1 MVISISNHKGGV
13 GKTTSAVNIGVGLK
27 NEGKKVLLI
36 DLDPQANLTQSLGLQ
51 TVGKTI
57 YHAMKGDALP
67 IVTSTVD
74 VVPSSLD
81 LAAIE
86 SELASKIAR
95 ESVLKKLLAPY
106 RDKYDYILIDC
117 PPSLGI
123 LTINAFTASDEIFI
137 PLQAEYLALSGLSKM
152 MEIMELI
159 RSELNPSLKVGG
171 IFLTQFDSRKV
182 LNRNILEGV
191 KDQFPNDVFNSIIRE
206 NVSLAEAPISQRHI
220 FDYSAR
226 SKGAE
231 DYAALVT
238 EIIKKHKKSKRTKVS

>member
-1 MVISISNHKGGV
+1 MIISISNHKGGV

-27 NEGKKVLLI
+27 NEGKKVLLV

-51 TVGKTI
+51 TAGKTI

-67 IVTSTVD
+67 VLHSTVD

-95 ESVLKKLLAPY
+95 ESVLKKLLAPHK
-106 RDKYDYILIDC
+106 DKYDYILIDC

-159 RSELNPSLKVGG
+159 RTELNPALKIGG
-171 IFLTQFDSRKV
+171 IFLTQFDNRKV

-191 KDQFPNDVFNSIIRE
+191 KEQFPNDVFNSIIRE

-220 FDYSAR
+220 YDYSAR

-238 EIIKKHKKSKRTKVS
+238 EIIKKHKKGRKQK

>member
-1 MVISISNHKGGV
+1 MIISISNHKGGV
-13 GKTTSAVNIGVGLK
+13 GKTTSAINIGVGLK

-36 DLDPQANLTQSLGLQ
+36 DLDPQANLTQSLGVQ
-51 TVGKTI
+51 NAGKTI
-57 YHAMKGDALP
+57 YHAMKGDQLP
-67 IVTSTVD
+67 VVPATVD
-74 VVPSSLD
+74 VVPSSID

-95 ESVLKKLLAPY
+95 ESVLKKLLAPHK
-106 RDKYDYILIDC
+106 DKYDYILIDC

-159 RSELNPSLKVGG
+159 RSELNPGLKIGG
-171 IFLTQFDSRKV
+171 IFLTQFDSRRV

-191 KDQFPNDVFNSIIRE
+191 KDQFPKEVFKSIIRE

-220 FDYSAR
+220 YDYSAR

-231 DYAALVT
+231 DYMSLVT
-238 EIIKKHKKSKRTKVS
+238 EIIKKHKKTRKQK

>member
-1 MVISISNHKGGV
+1 
-13 GKTTSAVNIGVGLK
+13 
-27 NEGKKVLLI
+27 
-36 DLDPQANLTQSLGLQ
+36 
-51 TVGKTI
+51 
-57 YHAMKGDALP
+57 
-67 IVTSTVD
+67 
-74 VVPSSLD
+74 
-81 LAAIE
+81 
-86 SELASKIAR
+86 
-95 ESVLKKLLAPY
+95 
-106 RDKYDYILIDC
+106 
-117 PPSLGI
+117 
-123 LTINAFTASDEIFI
+123 
-137 PLQAEYLALSGLSKM
+137 
-152 MEIMELI
+152 
-159 RSELNPSLKVGG
+159 VGG

>member
-1 MVISISNHKGGV
+1 MIISISNHKGGV

-27 NEGKKVLLI
+27 KEGKRVLLV

-51 TVGKTI
+51 EAGKTI
-57 YHAMKGDALP
+57 YHAMKGDTLP
-67 IVTSTVD
+67 VFSSTVD

-106 RDKYDYILIDC
+106 KDKYDYILIDC

-152 MEIMELI
+152 MEIMDLI
-159 RSELNPSLKVGG
+159 KSELNPSLKVGG

-191 KDQFPNDVFNSIIRE
+191 KEKFPKDVFKAIIRE

-220 FDYSAR
+220 YDYSAK

-231 DYAALVT
+231 DYSALVT
-238 EIIKKHKKSKRTKVS
+238 EIIKKHKKVKKQQ

>member
-1 MVISISNHKGGV
+1 MIISISNHKGGV
-13 GKTTSAVNIGVGLK
+13 GKTTSAINIGVGLK
-27 NEGKKVLLI
+27 NEGKKVLLV
-36 DLDPQANLTQSLGLQ
+36 DLDPQANLTQSLGIQ
-51 TVGKTI
+51 NHSKTI
-57 YHAMKGDALP
+57 YHAMKGDSLP
-67 IVTSTVD
+67 VVATTVD
-74 VVPSSLD
+74 VVPSSID

-106 RDKYDYILIDC
+106 KDKYDYILIDC

-159 RSELNPSLKVGG
+159 RTELNPGLKIGG
-171 IFLTQFDSRKV
+171 IFLTQFDNRRV

-191 KDQFPNDVFNSIIRE
+191 KDQFPQEVFKSIIRE

-220 FDYSAR
+220 YDYSAR

-231 DYAALVT
+231 DYMALVT
-238 EIIKKHKKSKRTKVS
+238 EIIKKHKKTRKQK

>member
-1 MVISISNHKGGV
+1 MIISISNHKGGV

-27 NEGKKVLLI
+27 NEGKKVLLV
-36 DLDPQANLTQSLGLQ
+36 DLDPQANLTQSLGIQ
-51 TVGKTI
+51 AAGKTI
-57 YHAMKGDALP
+57 YHAMKGDSLP
-67 IVTSTVD
+67 VIPASVD

-106 RDKYDYILIDC
+106 KDKYDYILIDC

-159 RSELNPSLKVGG
+159 RSELNPTLKVGG
-171 IFLTQFDSRKV
+171 IFLTQYDSRRV

-191 KDQFPNDVFNSIIRE
+191 KEQFPNELFKAIIRE
-206 NVSLAEAPISQRHI
+206 NVSLAEAPISRRHI
-220 FDYSAR
+220 YDYSSR

-231 DYAALVT
+231 DYTALVT
-238 EIIKKHKKSKRTKVS
+238 EIIKKHKKTKKQK

>member
-1 MVISISNHKGGV
+1 MIISISNHKGGV
-13 GKTTSAVNIGVGLK
+13 GKTTSTVNIGVGLK
-27 NEGKKVLLI
+27 NEGKKVLLV
-36 DLDPQANLTQSLGLQ
+36 DLDPQANLTQSLGIQ
-51 TVGKTI
+51 FGGKTI
-57 YHAMKGDALP
+57 YNAMKGDALP
-67 IVTSTVD
+67 IVTAAVD

-106 RDKYDYILIDC
+106 KDKYDYILIDC

-123 LTINAFTASDEIFI
+123 LTINAFAASDEIFI

-152 MEIMELI
+152 MDIMELI
-159 RSELNPSLKVGG
+159 RSELNPNLKIGG
-171 IFLTQFDSRKV
+171 IFLTQFDNRRV

-191 KDQFPNDVFNSIIRE
+191 KEQFPKDVFKSIIRE

-220 FDYSAR
+220 YDYSSR

-231 DYAALVT
+231 DYMSLVT
-238 EIIKKHKKSKRTKVS
+238 EIIKKHKKTHK